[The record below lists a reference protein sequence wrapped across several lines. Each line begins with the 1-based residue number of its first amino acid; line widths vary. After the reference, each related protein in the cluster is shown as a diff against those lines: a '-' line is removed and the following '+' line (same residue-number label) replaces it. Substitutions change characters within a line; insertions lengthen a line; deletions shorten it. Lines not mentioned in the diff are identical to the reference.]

1 MAVELLPE
9 ALWVQ
14 IEPMLPPHP
23 PHPKGGNEFKD
34 DRRCLRGII
43 FVLRSGIPWQMLP
56 IECFG
61 VSGSTCW
68 RRLRD
73 WTEAGV
79 WSALHRQVLN
89 HLGRRGAVD
98 LSAAVIDSASVR
110 AVFGGATPDRTP
122 RIGRKKAASVM

>member
-1 MAVELLPE
+1 MESG
-9 ALWVQ
+9 
-14 IEPMLPPHP
+14 PPHP

-34 DRRCLRGII
+34 DRRRLRGII

-68 RRLRD
+68 RRLRQ

-79 WSALHRQVLN
+79 WEQVHRRLLTR
-89 HLGRRGAVD
+89 LGKLGEVD
-98 LSAAVIDSASVR
+98 LSYAVIDSASVR
-110 AVFGGATPDRTP
+110 AVFGGPTPDRTP